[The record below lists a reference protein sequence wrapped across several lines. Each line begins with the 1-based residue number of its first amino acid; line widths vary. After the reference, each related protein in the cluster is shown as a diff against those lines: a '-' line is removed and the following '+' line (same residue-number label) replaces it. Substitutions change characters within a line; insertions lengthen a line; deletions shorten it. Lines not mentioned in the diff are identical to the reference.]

1 MHNFQEILGDRVK
14 SERLKRGLT
23 QTQLAEIVNS
33 NKRTILDIEKHRG
46 NPKLETLFAIL
57 TYLEIDPYTIFFPE
71 PPERSEA
78 LTQLEQLL
86 HDCTE
91 EQIRCM
97 TSICKSVMEFSEIK
111 ERIRAY

>member
-14 SERLKRGLT
+14 RERLKRGLT

-97 TSICKSVMEFSEIK
+97 TSICKSVIAFSES
-111 ERIRAY
+111 RNRFGAF